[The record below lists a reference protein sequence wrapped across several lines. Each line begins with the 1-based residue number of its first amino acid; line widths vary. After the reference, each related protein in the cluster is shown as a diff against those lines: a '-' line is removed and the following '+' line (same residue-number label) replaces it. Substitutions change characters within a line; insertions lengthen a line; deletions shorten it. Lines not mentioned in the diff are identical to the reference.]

1 MTSSIFR
8 GAQPWD
14 RLFIIQLCPKLCDP
28 MSCGQPGSSVHGIPQ
43 TRILER
49 GAVSFSRG
57 YSRPRDQTLGLLHC
71 RQILYHLSHQGSA
84 LIGTLGT
91 SILSLSVTLA
101 QETAKLKN
109 KNSKPKF
116 FRCWHSCKLANRSLL
131 VSVFSF
137 DQRNLLLIWQM
148 NQTFN

>member
-1 MTSSIFR
+1 MTYETSYRKHKVVKLLVVSDCLR
-8 GAQPWD
+8 PCGLWPTRLLRPWD
-14 RLFIIQLCPKLCDP
+14 
-28 MSCGQPGSSVHGIPQ
+28 SPGKNTGEGCHFLLQGIFQ
-43 TRILER
+43 TQGSNSDL
-49 GAVSFSRG
+49 
-57 YSRPRDQTLGLLHC
+57 PHC